1 MCRLALLGLRGAVA
15 DDYELAKGGVS
26 YSVETMQHMRWL
38 YPDDDFYLIMGTDNY
53 LTFTAWREWRT
64 LAKMCTLAVASRE
77 PDDKESLYRQARLL
91 AREGVLTIFLD
102 NRVRVVSST
111 EIREKLRCGLPCD
124 DLPDGVGEYIAAH
137 GLYKGKN
144 DDPGGN
150 ACGDPAADERRTVP
164 SFPGS
169 GTGGRTAGTPLGE
182 DPEKAAVAGILHD
195 CCKEMPL
202 PEALQIVG
210 QSAIIPDIDF
220 REQPQLIHGYA
231 AAELLGR
238 FGVRDREIEDAVRYH
253 TTGRAGMS
261 RLEKIIYLADL
272 TEEGRHYPD
281 VAEMRRLA
289 DASLDEA
296 MLYALS
302 YTIGKLTRRRR
313 TICRDSWQAYNEYVK
328 ICKEEKE

>member
-1 MCRLALLGLRGAVA
+1 MTREEMRAAIRPLMSEERYLHSLGVEREAERLAR
-15 DDYELAKGGVS
+15 
-26 YSVETMQHMRWL
+26 RW
-38 YPDDDFYLIMGTDNY
+38 
-53 LTFTAWREWRT
+53 
-64 LAKMCTLAVASRE
+64 
-77 PDDKESLYRQARLL
+77 
-91 AREGVLTIFLD
+91 
-102 NRVRVVSST
+102 
-111 EIREKLRCGLPCD
+111 
-124 DLPDGVGEYIAAH
+124 
-137 GLYKGKN
+137 
-144 DDPGGN
+144 
-150 ACGDPAADERRTVP
+150 
-164 SFPGS
+164 
-169 GTGGRTAGTPLGE
+169 GE

-202 PEALQIVG
+202 PEALQIMG

-253 TTGRAGMS
+253 TTGRTGMS

-313 TICRDSWQAYNEYVK
+313 IICRDSWQAYNEYVK

>member
-1 MCRLALLGLRGAVA
+1 MTREEMRAAIRPLMSEERYLHSLGVEREAERLAR
-15 DDYELAKGGVS
+15 
-26 YSVETMQHMRWL
+26 RW
-38 YPDDDFYLIMGTDNY
+38 
-53 LTFTAWREWRT
+53 
-64 LAKMCTLAVASRE
+64 
-77 PDDKESLYRQARLL
+77 
-91 AREGVLTIFLD
+91 
-102 NRVRVVSST
+102 
-111 EIREKLRCGLPCD
+111 
-124 DLPDGVGEYIAAH
+124 
-137 GLYKGKN
+137 
-144 DDPGGN
+144 
-150 ACGDPAADERRTVP
+150 
-164 SFPGS
+164 
-169 GTGGRTAGTPLGE
+169 GE

-261 RLEKIIYLADL
+261 RLEKIVYLADL

-289 DASLDEA
+289 DTSLDEA

-302 YTIGKLTRRRR
+302 HTIGKLTRRRR

>member
-1 MCRLALLGLRGAVA
+1 MTREEMRAAIRPLMSEERYLHSLGVEREAERLAR
-15 DDYELAKGGVS
+15 
-26 YSVETMQHMRWL
+26 RW
-38 YPDDDFYLIMGTDNY
+38 
-53 LTFTAWREWRT
+53 
-64 LAKMCTLAVASRE
+64 
-77 PDDKESLYRQARLL
+77 
-91 AREGVLTIFLD
+91 
-102 NRVRVVSST
+102 
-111 EIREKLRCGLPCD
+111 
-124 DLPDGVGEYIAAH
+124 
-137 GLYKGKN
+137 
-144 DDPGGN
+144 
-150 ACGDPAADERRTVP
+150 
-164 SFPGS
+164 
-169 GTGGRTAGTPLGE
+169 GE

-238 FGVRDREIEDAVRYH
+238 FGVRNREIEDAVRYH
-253 TTGRAGMS
+253 TTGRTGMS

-296 MLYALS
+296 MLYALP

-313 TICRDSWQAYNEYVK
+313 PICRDSWQAYNEYVK

>member
-1 MCRLALLGLRGAVA
+1 MTREEMRAAIRPLMSEERYLHSLGVEREAERLAR
-15 DDYELAKGGVS
+15 
-26 YSVETMQHMRWL
+26 RW
-38 YPDDDFYLIMGTDNY
+38 
-53 LTFTAWREWRT
+53 
-64 LAKMCTLAVASRE
+64 
-77 PDDKESLYRQARLL
+77 
-91 AREGVLTIFLD
+91 
-102 NRVRVVSST
+102 
-111 EIREKLRCGLPCD
+111 
-124 DLPDGVGEYIAAH
+124 
-137 GLYKGKN
+137 
-144 DDPGGN
+144 
-150 ACGDPAADERRTVP
+150 
-164 SFPGS
+164 
-169 GTGGRTAGTPLGE
+169 GE

-202 PEALQIVG
+202 SEALQIVG
-210 QSAIIPDIDF
+210 QSAIIPDINF

-253 TTGRAGMS
+253 TTGRTGMS

-289 DASLDEA
+289 DTSLDEA